1 MLEYFMQATLF
12 DTPVLKQLMKG
23 LSWLFLKITRFSIH
37 GVPPKGRGYVMIA
50 APHTSNWD
58 FPYLLAMAYTLDIKI
73 HWMGKAS
80 LFKGVWGPVMR
91 YLGGISIDRSKNT
104 NMVQQVVEYYE
115 AHPETIV
122 VIPPEGTRGKADRWK
137 SGFYHIAV
145 GAKVDIALG
154 YLDFAKRKGGILS
167 VYHPTGDIDTDMPEI
182 QAYYD
187 GVVGAKP
194 ENF

>member
-1 MLEYFMQATLF
+1 MQATLF
-12 DTPVLKQLMKG
+12 DTPVLKQVMKG
-23 LSWLFLKITRFSIH
+23 LSWLFLKITRFSIV
-37 GVPPKGRGYVMIA
+37 GLPPKGRGYVMIA

-73 HWMGKAS
+73 HWMGKSS
-80 LFKGVWGPVMR
+80 LFKGVWGPIMR

-115 AHPETIV
+115 THPGTIV
-122 VIPPEGTRGKADRWK
+122 VIPPEGTRSKAERWK

-145 GAKVDIALG
+145 GAKVDIVLA
-154 YLDFAKRKGGILS
+154 YLCFAKREGGILN
-167 VYHPTGDIDTDMPEI
+167 VYTPSGEIEKDMPEI
-182 QAYYD
+182 QAYYE
-187 GVVGAKP
+187 GVTGAKP